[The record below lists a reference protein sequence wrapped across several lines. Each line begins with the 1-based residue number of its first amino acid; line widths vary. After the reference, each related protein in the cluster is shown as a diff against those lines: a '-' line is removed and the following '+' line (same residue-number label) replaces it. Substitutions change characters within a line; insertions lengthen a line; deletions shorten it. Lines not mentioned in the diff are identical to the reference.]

1 MTPSPRSLPR
11 RTVLA
16 ASGTALLAT
25 AAACSSSGTASS
37 PSSSASSPASSAA
50 SSPESSTPESPS
62 SAAASSSAAAPT
74 GTPLASVA
82 DVEAAGALVVGPA
95 DAPVLLAAA
104 NGSVVAHSAIC
115 THQGCAVAA
124 TGACPCHGSKFNVQT
139 GAVENPPALQ
149 PLPEVAVTVS
159 GGQVYPA

>member
-1 MTPSPRSLPR
+1 
-11 RTVLA
+11 V
-16 ASGTALLAT
+16 
-25 AAACSSSGTASS
+25 
-37 PSSSASSPASSAA
+37 
-50 SSPESSTPESPS
+50 ES
-62 SAAASSSAAAPT
+62 
-74 GTPLASVA
+74 
-82 DVEAAGALVVGPA
+82 AGALVVGPA

-104 NGSVVAHSAIC
+104 NGTVVAHSAIC

-124 TGACPCHGSKFNVQT
+124 SGACPCHGSKFNVQT